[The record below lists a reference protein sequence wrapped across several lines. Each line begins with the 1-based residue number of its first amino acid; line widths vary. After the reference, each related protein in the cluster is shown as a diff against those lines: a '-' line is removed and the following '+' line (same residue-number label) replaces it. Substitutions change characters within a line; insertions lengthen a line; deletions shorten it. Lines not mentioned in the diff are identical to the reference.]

1 MIEHSQEM
9 RRLYD
14 KLKQPQNKKPL
25 AMPRAIMLM
34 EKCVEHKIQDCFIKQ
49 LHFNDLYLMIL
60 SLDIANLK
68 QIIRQQKR
76 QEMQRRGIAPV
87 RDISQADAVKML
99 KGG

>member
-1 MIEHSQEM
+1 M

-25 AMPRAIMLM
+25 AMLM